1 MEGGEYFY
9 MIKTEMYSCDG
20 KAEHSAAI
28 IATWSFKNHSNM
40 LICFA
45 PKTFLIIIS
54 VENSYLHIIH
64 LPDLHFTTDYI
75 LYNWV
80 CDE

>member
-1 MEGGEYFY
+1 
-9 MIKTEMYSCDG
+9 
-20 KAEHSAAI
+20 
-28 IATWSFKNHSNM
+28 M

-45 PKTFLIIIS
+45 PETFLIIIS

-75 LYNWV
+75 LYN
-80 CDE
+80 